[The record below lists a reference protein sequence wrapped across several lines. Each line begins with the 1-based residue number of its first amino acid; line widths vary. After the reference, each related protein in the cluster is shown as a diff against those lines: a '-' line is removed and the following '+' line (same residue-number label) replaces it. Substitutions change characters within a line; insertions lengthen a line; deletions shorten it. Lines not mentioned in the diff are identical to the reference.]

1 LAFAVAPVRQRAL
14 SMFDVSDPSNR
25 DRVQMWGVGKRII
38 ADYPLFGVGPDQVEA
53 VYPAYR
59 PADSVRP
66 VNVHLHNVFIQIAAE
81 RGLLALG
88 AWLVFIGVATAGLVG
103 QVRRGPHRALAA
115 AGLASIAAML
125 AAGLFEHNF
134 GDSEFLMLFLGLITL
149 PYAAKLAAPSVRA
162 TETSR

>member
-1 LAFAVAPVRQRAL
+1 MSRHLPVAIAL
-14 SMFDVSDPSNR
+14 EGYGWHPEAWR
-25 DRVQMWGVGKRII
+25 HTPDR
-38 ADYPLFGVGPDQVEA
+38 
-53 VYPAYR
+53 
-59 PADSVRP
+59 DSVLCGP
-66 VNVHLHNVFIQIAAE
+66 YWEALAGTAE